1 MTTVT
6 RESGEKAGH
15 EVVVEH
21 TFDAPTEL
29 VWKAWTEPEHFM
41 RWFGPQSFTI
51 PTCEIDF
58 RLDGKYLCC
67 MRDPAGKDYWLAG
80 EYSEIVPMQRIV
92 CTQGMA
98 DEHGNVMSESESGMG
113 ESVLTLVFE
122 DVGGK
127 TKLTLTQ
134 TGFPAN
140 EAAEMAGM
148 GWNQAFEK
156 LAATLA

>member
-1 MTTVT
+1 
-6 RESGEKAGH
+6 
-15 EVVVEH
+15 
-21 TFDAPTEL
+21 
-29 VWKAWTEPEHFM
+29 M
-41 RWFGPQSFTI
+41 RWFGPKSFTI

-58 RLDGKYLCC
+58 RVDGKYLCC

-80 EYSEIVPMQRIV
+80 EYREIVPMERIV
-92 CTQGMA
+92 CTQNMA
-98 DEHGNVMSESESGMG
+98 DEHGNIMSDSESGMG

-134 TGFPAN
+134 TGFPAD
-140 EAAEMAGM
+140 EAAEMAGI